1 MAYDEAIAQRIR
13 DLVAGAPQLTE
24 KKMFG
29 GLAFLVGGNMAI
41 AASGQGG
48 ILVRV
53 DPEESSALVAK
64 TAAGDG
70 HAGPPDG
77 GMAPRRRRRR
87 AHEAVPR
94 RVGEARHGLRGV
106 AAGEVGL
113 LRGRWRFD
121 FA

>member
-13 DLVAGAPQLTE
+13 DLVAGAPKLTE
-24 KKMFG
+24 KKMCG

-64 TAAGDG
+64 TAA
-70 HAGPPDG
+70 
-77 GMAPRRRRRR
+77 
-87 AHEAVPR
+87 
-94 RVGEARHGLRGV
+94 
-106 AAGEVGL
+106 EVMVM
-113 LRGRWRFD
+113 RGRPMEGWLRVAGD
-121 FA
+121 DVRTKQSLAAWVKRGTAYAASLPAK